1 MELALEAER
10 RSGSIG
16 IAYTYSEPLIWY
28 EFVCDT
34 AVLARQKG
42 LKNVLVTNGY
52 LQQEPLSELL
62 PLIDALNIDVKGFT
76 EDYYREICSGGLEPV
91 LKTVESAYKAGCH
104 LELTNLLVTGKNDSE
119 EELFALVGWIA
130 SLDPAIPLHLSRYFP
145 QYKFDLPST
154 PLETMTRA
162 RAIARSRLKYVYL
175 GNLWDP
181 ENDTLCP
188 HCHNLLISRTGYGVE
203 VKGLEGERCSRCG
216 GETGIVVPS

>member
-1 MELALEAER
+1 EAER

-62 PLIDALNIDVKGFT
+62 PLIDALNIDVKGVT

-145 QYKFDLPST
+145 Q
-154 PLETMTRA
+154 
-162 RAIARSRLKYVYL
+162 
-175 GNLWDP
+175 
-181 ENDTLCP
+181 
-188 HCHNLLISRTGYGVE
+188 
-203 VKGLEGERCSRCG
+203 
-216 GETGIVVPS
+216 